1 MGKGKTFSISQEEME
16 KFLDRAAKV
25 AADRAVTAYQKKLA
39 EEEKKSVAEEKA
51 KFDRRYRN
59 TKMLLEHYRDFS
71 EYDEKAIYRIS
82 NELDEDIVDIIELM
96 EGRRMD
102 RDGKVESIERG
113 VIRTR
118 VIMNHVDR
126 MLEVYRESCESSPYQ
141 EEKRRWRVIEG
152 LYLSNKAKTVQE
164 IAEEEVINERT
175 VYKDVKAACRRL
187 TALIFGI
194 DGFER

>member
-1 MGKGKTFSISQEEME
+1 ME
-16 KFLDRAAKV
+16 RLLDR
-25 AADRAVTAYQKKLA
+25 AADRAVSAYQKEIA
-39 EEEKKSVAEEKA
+39 EEKKKSVSEEKA

-96 EGRRMD
+96 EGRRID
-102 RDGKVESIERG
+102 RDGKIESIERG

-126 MLEVYRESCESSPYQ
+126 MLGVYRESCESSPYQ

-152 LYLSNKAKTVQE
+152 LYLNNKAKTVQE